1 MVASTIDFD
10 EFAMET
16 LSDVG
21 VETLVPTAAAEPN
34 DDMML
39 LDAYSCAVAGRG
51 GAGGAFGGPH

>member
-21 VETLVPTAAAEPN
+21 GETLAPI
-34 DDMML
+34 
-39 LDAYSCAVAGRG
+39 GRG
-51 GAGGAFGGPH
+51 GAE